1 MDDRDITQIL
11 NRCLDGGGEAE
22 WEAFIARVQPVIA
35 SGVLRS
41 LSRGTSASRELADDL
56 IQDCFLKICA
66 NDFRV
71 LRNFRAADA
80 NALRVYL
87 RTIAGSIVMDH
98 FRSQRSRPAVD
109 LDDVATTLASHD
121 GAAED
126 LERKILLERVEKCL
140 STQDPRSRR
149 IFWLYHRQGLT
160 PKVISALP
168 GIGMGT
174 GGVETAVYRLTGAVR
189 ECLRKAGVLEP
200 ATFRE
205 GGRA

>member
-1 MDDRDITQIL
+1 
-11 NRCLDGGGEAE
+11 
-22 WEAFIARVQPVIA
+22 
-35 SGVLRS
+35 
-41 LSRGTSASRELADDL
+41 
-56 IQDCFLKICA
+56 
-66 NDFRV
+66 
-71 LRNFRAADA
+71 
-80 NALRVYL
+80 
-87 RTIAGSIVMDH
+87 
-98 FRSQRSRPAVD
+98 
-109 LDDVATTLASHD
+109 VATTLASHD